1 MSMHVNADKKILRL
15 ISSSITKKLNNWIE
29 IIVKT
34 ANEKCNAPDCNRK
47 NLNCHLTAF
56 IMESNDAAILVGL
69 SNNILTPIQSKLKP
83 IFRKVLGDA
92 KVEKRI

>member
-15 ISSSITKKLNNWIE
+15 ISSSVTKKLNNWIE

-56 IMESNDAAILVGL
+56 IMESNDAAILGCIGWAIEQHL
-69 SNNILTPIQSKLKP
+69 
-83 IFRKVLGDA
+83 DA
-92 KVEKRI
+92 HSV